1 MPPIADLSYA
11 DVSLA
16 FTDWGRTAALIE
28 TVASYDPATG
38 QLEEA
43 ETVSEIVVIPADASI
58 SQWSSTT
65 SLVPIGRR
73 TYLVRKSDLPS
84 GTVPTSARIQI
95 DSRTYEIQ
103 FVSETS
109 FNGVLALECATDGRH
124 DHN

>member
-1 MPPIADLSYA
+1 MPSIADLSYA

-16 FTDWGRTAALIE
+16 FTDWGRTAELIE

-38 QLEEA
+38 QLEA
-43 ETVSEIVVIPADASI
+43 TETVTTIVVIPVDSSI

-73 TYLVRKSDLPS
+73 TYLVRKSDLLS

-103 FVSETS
+103 SVSETS
-109 FNGVLALECATDGRH
+109 LNGVLALECATDGRH